1 MMADIM
7 LIHRWLECRGQVKQL
22 EQHNKSREQTDWLE
36 ELGLRLWKQSRT
48 WSEAVRA
55 ESRTWKF
62 WKAVGLGDFGN
73 WILSREWLER
83 RWYSDLDNYQ
93 QLWKQWMSRETQ
105 DPRKGWR

>member
-1 MMADIM
+1 MMDDGRKKVQKLYGDRLEEQIW
-7 LIHRWLECRGQVKQL
+7 IHRCLECRGQVKQL

-62 WKAVGLGDFGN
+62 
-73 WILSREWLER
+73 
-83 RWYSDLDNYQ
+83 
-93 QLWKQWMSRETQ
+93 
-105 DPRKGWR
+105 